1 MENSFKKALM
11 GRPPIYPTVEKL
23 ASKIEEYFEEGCKTT
38 VVDKFGNEI
47 EADAPSITELAV
59 YLGFSGREAFYKQA
73 DRGDDFLHTI
83 KTVRSWMAG
92 KFEKNLILGEAT
104 SGSIFWLKVNDGWI
118 EEEKKQV
125 KDDDKKKPLFSIG
138 RK

>member
-1 MENSFKKALM
+1 MENTFKKALM
-11 GRPPIYPTVEKL
+11 GRPPIYPTVESL
-23 ASKIEEYFEEGCKTT
+23 AEKIFEYFETGCKTS

-47 EADAPSITELAV
+47 EADAPSVTELAV
-59 YLGFSGREAFYKQA
+59 YLGFSCRESFYKQA
-73 DRGDDFLHTI
+73 DRGDEFLHTI

-104 SGSIFWLKVNDGWI
+104 TGSIFWLKANDGWI

>member
-1 MENSFKKALM
+1 M

-23 ASKIEEYFEEGCKTT
+23 AEKIVEYFDKGCKTS

-73 DRGDDFLHTI
+73 DRGEDFLHTV

-92 KFEKNLILGEAT
+92 KFEKNLFLGEAT
-104 SGSIFWLKVNDGWI
+104 TSSIFWLKVNDGWV
-118 EEEKKQV
+118 EEEKKQANQT
-125 KDDDKKKPLFSIG
+125 DEKKHKFAITVG
-138 RK
+138 